1 MKINYSLL
9 LLVLVHWAVIA
20 QDSTAVDFSK
30 IPQGEE
36 LKVGLVLSGGG
47 AKGLAHIGVLK
58 EIEAA
63 GIEID
68 YIGGTSMGAIIGG
81 LYASGYNAH
90 QLDSI
95 FESVDFE
102 KLIQDD
108 LPRSAQSF
116 YERAD
121 RERYAIA
128 LPFEHFK
135 VSFPSALSKGQ
146 NIYNLFTQLT
156 HHVKETDDFAALDI
170 PFFCVATDAEKGQA
184 IILDKGCL
192 PEAITAS
199 GALPSL
205 FSPVLLDDRVL
216 IDGGVVNNYPVEE
229 LRKRGANFI
238 IGVDV
243 QDGLRGKDEL
253 KSAPEMLLQIN
264 NYRTI
269 EAMRDKVA
277 QTDIYIK
284 PNIEGYTVVD
294 FDRGAEI
301 IKGGQEKAKAYDDAF
316 RKLAALQ
323 HKTYT
328 KPELKLNQQDT
339 LRIKSVAINGNAYY
353 TRSYILG
360 KLKIKTPAKMTY
372 QELFDGIN
380 NLAATN
386 NFQRINH
393 RLEQYDSGE
402 SHLIINLTESET
414 TTYAKAGIHYDDI
427 YKSAALINVT
437 KKRLLFKNDI
447 ASFDLALGDNIRY
460 NFDYYSD
467 NGFYIGFGLR
477 SRYNSFESRV
487 DARFVEE
494 VSDLPLENFNSLQID
509 YTDFTNQVYL
519 QTLFQKQFALSL
531 GLEHKFLKIDTE
543 SIRVDE
549 DNEGKLYFDNSHYY
563 STYGQLLLDTFDN
576 KYFPTSGWYF
586 NGDFH
591 LYLFSS
597 DYNQNFEE
605 FSIGKA
611 EVKYAK
617 KLFPKFSMQ
626 LSAMGGFKIGATG
639 NGTLNFV
646 LGGWGNDFINNIV
659 PFYGYELISSN
670 GDGLVKSEITFDY
683 NFYRK
688 NHLNFGANFA
698 NLENDLFTT
707 GNWLSAPDFTG
718 YYVGY
723 GLETI
728 VGPLQTKISYS
739 PEIEDVFWN
748 FSLGFWF

>member
-9 LLVLVHWAVIA
+9 LFFLLHWALQA
-20 QDSTAVDFSK
+20 QDSTTVDFSK
-30 IPQGEE
+30 IPQGEN

-63 GIEID
+63 GIKIG

-81 LYASGYNAH
+81 LYAAGYNAH

-116 YERAD
+116 HERAD

-128 LPFEHFK
+128 LPFEKFK
-135 VSFPSALSKGQ
+135 ISFPSALSKGQ

-156 HHVKETDDFAALDI
+156 HHVQETDDFTKLSI

-184 IILDKGCL
+184 IVLDKGCL

-205 FSPVLLDDRVL
+205 FSPVVLDDKIL

-243 QDGLRGKDEL
+243 QDGLRDKDEL

-269 EAMRDKVA
+269 EAMRDKVE

-284 PNIEGYTVVD
+284 PNIDGYTVVD

-301 IKGGQEKAKAYDDAF
+301 IQGGQDKAEEYDSAF
-316 RKLAALQ
+316 KKLARLQ
-323 HKTYT
+323 GSAYK
-328 KPELKLNQQDT
+328 KPNLKLKTQDT
-339 LRIKSVAINGNAYY
+339 LRIKSVAINGNRYY

-360 KLKIKTPAKMTY
+360 KLKIKTPAKITY
-372 QELFDGIN
+372 TQLFDGIN

-393 RLEQYDSGE
+393 RLEKYDDGQ
-402 SHLIINLTESET
+402 SHLVLDLAEREAT
-414 TTYAKAGIHYDDI
+414 TFVKAGIHYDDI

-477 SRYNSFESRV
+477 SRYNSFDSRV
-487 DARFVEE
+487 DARFVEALNN
-494 VSDLPLENFNSLQID
+494 LPLENFNTLAVD

-519 QTLFQKQFALSL
+519 QTLFQKQFSLSL

-543 SIRVDE
+543 SIRLE
-549 DNEGKLYFDNSHYY
+549 NDNTGKIYFDNSHYY
-563 STYGQLLLDTFDN
+563 STYGSLLLDSFDN

-597 DYNQNFEE
+597 DYNDNFEE

-611 EVKYAK
+611 ELKYAK
-617 KLFPKFSMQ
+617 TLAPKFTML
-626 LSAMGGFKIGATG
+626 LSAEGGFRIGATEST
-639 NGTLNFV
+639 TLNFV
-646 LGGWGNDFINNIV
+646 LGGWGNDFVNNLI
-659 PFYGYELISSN
+659 PFYGYDLISRT
-670 GDGLVKSEITFDY
+670 GDGLLKSEITFDY

-698 NLENDLFTT
+698 NLENDLFTS
-707 GNWLSAPDFTG
+707 GNWLSSPDFTG

-723 GLETI
+723 GLETL

-739 PEIEDVFWN
+739 PEIEKVFWN

>member
-1 MKINYSLL
+1 MRINYSLL

-146 NIYNLFTQLT
+146 NIYNLFTKLT
-156 HHVKETDDFAALDI
+156 HHVKETDDFSALDI

-301 IKGGQEKAKAYDDAF
+301 IKGGQEKAEAYDDAF

-323 HKTYT
+323 HETYT
-328 KPELKLNQQDT
+328 KPELKLNQHDT
-339 LRIKSVAINGNAYY
+339 LRIKSVAINGNVYY

-597 DYNQNFEE
+597 DYNENFEE

>member
-1 MKINYSLL
+1 
-9 LLVLVHWAVIA
+9 
-20 QDSTAVDFSK
+20 
-30 IPQGEE
+30 
-36 LKVGLVLSGGG
+36 
-47 AKGLAHIGVLK
+47 
-58 EIEAA
+58 
-63 GIEID
+63 
-68 YIGGTSMGAIIGG
+68 
-81 LYASGYNAH
+81 
-90 QLDSI
+90 
-95 FESVDFE
+95 
-102 KLIQDD
+102 
-108 LPRSAQSF
+108 
-116 YERAD
+116 
-121 RERYAIA
+121 
-128 LPFEHFK
+128 
-135 VSFPSALSKGQ
+135 
-146 NIYNLFTQLT
+146 
-156 HHVKETDDFAALDI
+156 
-170 PFFCVATDAEKGQA
+170 
-184 IILDKGCL
+184 
-192 PEAITAS
+192 
-199 GALPSL
+199 
-205 FSPVLLDDRVL
+205 
-216 IDGGVVNNYPVEE
+216 
-229 LRKRGANFI
+229 
-238 IGVDV
+238 
-243 QDGLRGKDEL
+243 
-253 KSAPEMLLQIN
+253 MLLQIN

-301 IKGGQEKAKAYDDAF
+301 IKGGQEKAEAYDDAF

-323 HKTYT
+323 HKTYK
-328 KPELKLNQQDT
+328 KPELKLNQHDT
-339 LRIKSVAINGNAYY
+339 LRIKSVAINGNVYY

-597 DYNQNFEE
+597 DYNENFEE

-617 KLFPKFSMQ
+617 KLLPKFSMQ

>member
-1 MKINYSLL
+1 MRINYSLL

-30 IPQGEE
+30 IPQGED

-156 HHVKETDDFAALDI
+156 HHVKETDDFASLDI

-301 IKGGQEKAKAYDDAF
+301 IKGGQEKAEAYDDAF

-328 KPELKLNQQDT
+328 KPELKLNQHDT
-339 LRIKSVAINGNAYY
+339 LRIKSVAINGNVYY

-597 DYNQNFEE
+597 DYNENFEE

-617 KLFPKFSMQ
+617 KLLPKFSMQ

>member
-1 MKINYSLL
+1 MKAHHC
-9 LLVLVHWAVIA
+9 LLVLVLLSWATYA
-20 QDSTAVDFSK
+20 QDSTSIDFSK
-30 IPQGEE
+30 FPKGEN

-63 GIEID
+63 GIKID

-95 FESVDFE
+95 FEAVNFD

-108 LPRSAQSF
+108 LPRSARSF

-121 RERYAIA
+121 AEKYAIS
-128 LPFEHFK
+128 LPFDHFK
-135 VSFPSALSKGQ
+135 ISFPSALSKGQ
-146 NIYNLFTQLT
+146 NIYNLFTELT
-156 HHVKETDDFAALDI
+156 HHVQEVNDFSKLEI
-170 PFFCVATDAEKGQA
+170 PFFCIATDAEKGQA
-184 IILDKGCL
+184 IVLDQGCL

-205 FSPVLLDDRVL
+205 FSPVILDDKIL

-229 LRKRGANFI
+229 LRRRGANFI

-243 QDGLRGKDEL
+243 QDDLRGKSEL

-269 EAMRDKVA
+269 EAMKHKVA

-284 PNIEGYTVVD
+284 PNIAGFTVVD
-294 FDRGAEI
+294 FDKGAAI
-301 IKGGQEKAKAYDDAF
+301 IKGGEEKAKEYDSDF
-316 RKLAALQ
+316 RALVQ
-323 HKTYT
+323 LQQKEFT
-328 KPELKLNQQDT
+328 KPPLKINETDT
-339 LRIKSVAINGNAYY
+339 LMIRSVGVDGNTYY

-360 KLKIKTPAKMTY
+360 KLKIKTPARTTY
-372 QELFDGIN
+372 GALFDGIN
-380 NLAATN
+380 NLAASN

-393 RLEQYDSGE
+393 KLERYDDGQY
-402 SHLIINLTESET
+402 HLEINLSESEA
-414 TTYAKAGIHYDDI
+414 TTYIKAGIHYDDI
-427 YKSAALINVT
+427 YKSAALMNVT
-437 KKRLLFKNDI
+437 KKRVLFKNDI

-477 SRYNSFESRV
+477 SNYNSFERKI
-487 DARFVEE
+487 DARFVEQ
-494 VSDLPLENFNSLQID
+494 VSDLPLESFNAITVD
-509 YTDFTNQVYL
+509 YTDLTNQVYL
-519 QTLFQKQFALSL
+519 QTLFQKQFSLNL

-543 SIRVDE
+543 SVRLMDDPDSKV
-549 DNEGKLYFDNSHYY
+549 YFDNSHYY
-563 STYGQLLLDTFDN
+563 STYGNLLLDTFDN

-591 LYLFSS
+591 FYMFSS
-597 DYNQNFEE
+597 DYNKNFEE
-605 FSIGKA
+605 FSIA
-611 EVKYAK
+611 QAQIKYAK
-617 KLFPKFSMQ
+617 TLFPKFSM
-626 LSAMGGFKIGATG
+626 LIDTEGGFKIGAAS
-639 NGTLNFV
+639 NSTLDFV
-646 LGGWGNDFINNIV
+646 LGGWGNDFVNNLV
-659 PFYGYELISSN
+659 SFYGYDLISIS
-670 GDGLVKSEITFDY
+670 GDGLLKTQINFDY

-688 NHLNFGANFA
+688 NHLNFGGNFA
-698 NLENDLFTT
+698 NIENDLFTS
-707 GNWLSAPDFTG
+707 GNWLSTPDYTG
-718 YYVGY
+718 YYLGY
-723 GLETI
+723 GLETL
-728 VGPLQTKISYS
+728 VGPLQTKLSYS
-739 PEIEDVFWN
+739 PEVDKVFWN

>member
-1 MKINYSLL
+1 MRINYSLL

-30 IPQGEE
+30 IPQGED

-156 HHVKETDDFAALDI
+156 HHVKETDDFASLDI

-301 IKGGQEKAKAYDDAF
+301 IKGGQEKAEAYDDAF

-323 HKTYT
+323 HKTYK
-328 KPELKLNQQDT
+328 KPELKLNQHDT
-339 LRIKSVAINGNAYY
+339 LRIKSVAINGNVYY

-597 DYNQNFEE
+597 DYNENFEE

-617 KLFPKFSMQ
+617 KLLPKFSMQ

>member
-1 MKINYSLL
+1 MRINYSLL

-156 HHVKETDDFAALDI
+156 HHVKETDDFASLDI

-301 IKGGQEKAKAYDDAF
+301 IKGGQEKAEAYDDAF

-328 KPELKLNQQDT
+328 KPELKLNQHDT
-339 LRIKSVAINGNAYY
+339 LRIKSVAINGNVYY

-617 KLFPKFSMQ
+617 KLLPKFSMQ

>member
-1 MKINYSLL
+1 MRINYSLL

-156 HHVKETDDFAALDI
+156 HHVKETDDFASLDI

-301 IKGGQEKAKAYDDAF
+301 IKGGQEKAEAYDDAF

-328 KPELKLNQQDT
+328 KPELKLNQHDT
-339 LRIKSVAINGNAYY
+339 LRIKSVAINGNVYY

-597 DYNQNFEE
+597 DYNENFEE

-617 KLFPKFSMQ
+617 KLLPKFSMQ

>member
-30 IPQGEE
+30 IPQGED

-156 HHVKETDDFAALDI
+156 HHVKETDDFASLDI

-301 IKGGQEKAKAYDDAF
+301 IKGGQEKAEAYDDAF

-328 KPELKLNQQDT
+328 KPELKLNQHDT
-339 LRIKSVAINGNAYY
+339 LRIKSVAINGNVYY

-617 KLFPKFSMQ
+617 KLLPKFSMQ

>member
-30 IPQGEE
+30 IPQGED

-301 IKGGQEKAKAYDDAF
+301 IKGGQEKAEAYDDAF

-323 HKTYT
+323 HKTYK
-328 KPELKLNQQDT
+328 KPELKLNQHDT
-339 LRIKSVAINGNAYY
+339 LRIKSVAINGNVYY

-597 DYNQNFEE
+597 DYNENFEE

-617 KLFPKFSMQ
+617 KLLPKFSMQ